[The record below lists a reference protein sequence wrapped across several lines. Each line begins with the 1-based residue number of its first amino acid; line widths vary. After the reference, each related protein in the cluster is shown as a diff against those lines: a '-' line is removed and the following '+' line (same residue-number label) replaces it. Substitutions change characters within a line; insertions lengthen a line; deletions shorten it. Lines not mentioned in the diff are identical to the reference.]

1 MDFKMSTFIELLRQY
16 NQALETQYSSQLSPD
31 MRKAIFAM
39 LSCKTGQQGKS
50 LWACSSCEHHDSQAL
65 SCGHRNCPQCQQSTT
80 SMWLE
85 RQKQKRL
92 PVEYFMATF
101 TLPYELRA
109 LARKRPKALYQLM
122 FSISA
127 SLLKDFA
134 KRNKLGTLG
143 FTSVLHTHSRKRK
156 LHPHLHIIVANG
168 GYDAKKN
175 QWRKGK
181 SGYLFNAFALAKVW
195 RARMLDAINK
205 HPDLS
210 LTQIKQIPKKW
221 VVDCTKVGYGLSALK
236 YLSRYLYHGVLA
248 DKDIISHDKTSVT
261 FRYVDS
267 ATKTTKTR
275 TLSTLKFLLLIL
287 QHVLPK
293 GLQRVRDYGILSS
306 GARKVRL
313 LIQLLLT
320 DFNHLLPPSITPLK
334 PKAKRVFP
342 CCQHYML
349 CTGIIRAG

>member
-1 MDFKMSTFIELLRQY
+1 MDCKMSTFIELLRQY
-16 NQALETQYSSQLSPD
+16 NQALETECSSQLSNS

-39 LSCKTGQQGKS
+39 LSCKTEQQGKS

-80 SMWLE
+80 STWLE

-92 PVEYFMATF
+92 PVEYYMATF
-101 TLPYELRA
+101 TLPYELRV

-134 KRNKLGTLG
+134 KRNNLGAIG
-143 FTSVLHTHSRKRK
+143 FTSVLHTHSRRRE

-175 QWRKGK
+175 QWKKGK

-210 LTQIKQIPKKW
+210 LTQVKQMPKEW

-236 YLSRYLYHGVLA
+236 YLSKYLYRGVLA
-248 DKDIISHDKTSVT
+248 DKYIISHDKTSVT
-261 FRYVDS
+261 FRYIDS
-267 ATKTTKTR
+267 TTKTTKTR
-275 TLSTLKFLLLIL
+275 SLPTLEFLLLIL

-293 GLQRVRDYGILSS
+293 GLQRVRDYGLLSS
-306 GARKVRL
+306 GARKIRL

-320 DFNHLLPPSITPLK
+320 EFNHLLPPSITLIK
-334 PKAKRVFP
+334 PKAKRVCP
-342 CCQHYML
+342 CCQHHML
-349 CTGIIRAG
+349 CTGVIRAG